1 MIQTESPLRNRPEMH
16 PAMRPAGNNIIT
28 IASGK
33 GGVGKTVLAVSL
45 TQALANAGKKVLLFD
60 GDVGLANVDIQ
71 LGLMPELDLATVI
84 SGEMSLHDVIFRC
97 DAGGFDLIAGR
108 SGSGSLGSLG
118 VSQLREIRQDLALLG
133 AEYDYIILD
142 LGAGIDD
149 AVKTLSSGL
158 GPKLVI
164 TTGDPT
170 SLTDAYAYIK
180 VTTQTAPEADVRI
193 LINMAKSEAEGLKIY
208 DKLLSACRNFL
219 QIEPPLAVIIEQD
232 EKVSNAIRAQ
242 MGLMTRFPTSR
253 AAGAADDLARYIIRG
268 TA

>member
-1 MIQTESPLRNRPEMH
+1 MIPTESPLRNRPELH

-33 GGVGKTVLAVSL
+33 GGVGKTVLAASL

-71 LGLMPELDLATVI
+71 LGVMPELDLTTVI
-84 SGEMSLHDVIFRC
+84 SGDLPLQDVIYRSE
-97 DAGGFDLIAGR
+97 AGFDLIAGR
-108 SGSGSLGSLG
+108 SGSGSLGSLDI
-118 VSQLREIRQDLALLG
+118 SQLRKIRNDIALLG
-133 AEYDYIILD
+133 ADYDYIVLD

-149 AVKTLSSGL
+149 AVKTLSHGL
-158 GPKLVI
+158 GPKLVV

-180 VTTQTAPEADVRI
+180 VTTQVAPDADLRI
-193 LINMAKSEAEGLKIY
+193 LINMAKSEVEGRKIY

-219 QIEPPLAVIIEQD
+219 HIEPPLAGIVEQD
-232 EKVSNAIRAQ
+232 EKVSHAIRAQ
-242 MGLMTRFPTSR
+242 VGLMTRFPTSR
-253 AAGAADDLARYIIRG
+253 AAGAVDDLARYIIRG